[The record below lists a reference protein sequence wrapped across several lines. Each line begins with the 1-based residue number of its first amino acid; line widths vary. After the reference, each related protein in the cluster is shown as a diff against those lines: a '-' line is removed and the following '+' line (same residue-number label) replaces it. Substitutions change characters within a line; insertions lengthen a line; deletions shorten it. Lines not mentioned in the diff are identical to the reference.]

1 MAHTITVSISNGSP
15 VEMLEEAQTAAQ
27 RFGFIFVG
35 DQYCGRFTNNH
46 KFSYGVYR
54 VNGSRVFVTVVKKP
68 MLAPWSVVDQ
78 HIYNFFSPA
87 AG

>member
-1 MAHTITVSISNGSP
+1 MAHTITVPISNGSP
-15 VEMLEEAQTAAQ
+15 VEMLERAQTEAQ

-35 DQYCGRFTNNH
+35 NQYCGRFTNNH
-46 KFSYGVYR
+46 NLDGVYQ
-54 VNGSRVFVTVVKKP
+54 VNGSRVLVTVVKKP

-78 HIYNFFSPA
+78 HIQDFFSAA